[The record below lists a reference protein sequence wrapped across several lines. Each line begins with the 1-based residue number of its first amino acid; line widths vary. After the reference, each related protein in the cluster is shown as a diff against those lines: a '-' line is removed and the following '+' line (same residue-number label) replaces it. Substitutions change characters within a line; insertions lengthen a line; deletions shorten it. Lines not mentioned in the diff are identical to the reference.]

1 MKGIVNRIF
10 IVGVIFVSLF
20 WMGEVSAAGM
30 SVSASSSSINKG
42 ESVRITATFTS
53 DTKVYFT
60 EGTLVCSGAG
70 VNSKLELGSGE
81 KMNDTATFPY
91 SFSVK
96 ATSSGTIT
104 CSTSGAKMVEGSS
117 PNEWTNV
124 SGEVS
129 VTVKEPVVIKKP
141 TREYSSNNYLKS
153 LGIEGYDITPSFDKE
168 TKEYSVEVPNGTE
181 KVNIKVEKED
191 SSASVSGD
199 GEVSVT
205 EGANKI
211 EVKVTAENGNERVY
225 VINVTVKELD
235 PIEVTIDKK
244 KYTIIRKE
252 GVIDPLDNYEKD
264 SIKINDNDVLCY
276 RNKVTNVVLVG
287 LKDDSGN
294 AAYYIYD
301 EKKNTYTR
309 YNGIKI
315 GSLYL
320 SILDIPKDKILDG
333 YVKKSFEYEGKRI
346 DGYVLDNSDFYLL
359 YAQNETTGKIGLY
372 MYDRK
377 EGTLQRFND
386 GTINL
391 YKKKADRYFL
401 YFLISIGVLAI
412 SIISFSIVLIKKKD
426 NRYKIKNKNKLK

>member
-1 MKGIVNRIF
+1 MKKFRFLIV
-10 IVGVIFVSLF
+10 FVFALF
-20 WMGEVSAAGM
+20 WFSN
-30 SVSASSSSINKG
+30 VSASSVSVSADKSTVTKGDTVTVTATISAGSGIYTTEGSIN
-42 ESVRITATFTS
+42 
-53 DTKVYFT
+53 
-60 EGTLVCSGAG
+60 CSGAG
-70 VNSKLELGSGE
+70 VSTGRDMSFEDMDTKSTSK
-81 KMNDTATFPY
+81 
-91 SFSVK
+91 SFSFTIK
-96 ATSSGTIT
+96 PTSSGTVT
-104 CSTSGAKMVEGSS
+104 CKTSNVVIRELAEEKGYSLDNSST
-117 PNEWTNV
+117 TI
-124 SGEVS
+124 
-129 VTVKEPVVIKKP
+129 TVKEPTVIKKP

-153 LGIEGYDITPSFDKE
+153 LAIDGYDITPSFDKE

-181 KVNIKVEKED
+181 KVNIKALKED
-191 SSASVSGD
+191 SSSSVSGD

-225 VINVTVKELD
+225 VINALVKELD

-252 GVIDPLDNYEKD
+252 GVIDPLENYEKD

-301 EKKNTYTR
+301 EKKNTYSK
-309 YNGIKI
+309 YNGIKV

-320 SILDIPKDKILDG
+320 SILDMPKDKILDG
-333 YVKKSFEYEGKRI
+333 YVKKSFEYEGKKI
-346 DGYVLDNSDFYLL
+346 DGYNFDNSDFYLL

-391 YKKKADRYFL
+391 YKKKADRYFI

-412 SIISFSIVLIKKKD
+412 SIISFSIVLIKRKD

>member
-1 MKGIVNRIF
+1 M
-10 IVGVIFVSLF
+10 
-20 WMGEVSAAGM
+20 
-30 SVSASSSSINKG
+30 
-42 ESVRITATFTS
+42 
-53 DTKVYFT
+53 
-60 EGTLVCSGAG
+60 
-70 VNSKLELGSGE
+70 
-81 KMNDTATFPY
+81 
-91 SFSVK
+91 
-96 ATSSGTIT
+96 
-104 CSTSGAKMVEGSS
+104 
-117 PNEWTNV
+117 
-124 SGEVS
+124 
-129 VTVKEPVVIKKP
+129 
-141 TREYSSNNYLKS
+141 
-153 LGIEGYDITPSFDKE
+153 
-168 TKEYSVEVPNGTE
+168 
-181 KVNIKVEKED
+181 
-191 SSASVSGD
+191 
-199 GEVSVT
+199 
-205 EGANKI
+205 
-211 EVKVTAENGNERVY
+211 
-225 VINVTVKELD
+225 VKELD

-301 EKKNTYTR
+301 EKKNTYSK
-309 YNGIKI
+309 YNGIKV

-320 SILDIPKDKILDG
+320 SILDMPKDKILDG
-333 YVKKSFEYEGKRI
+333 YVKKSFEYEGKKI
-346 DGYVLDNSDFYLL
+346 DGYNFDNSDFYLL

-412 SIISFSIVLIKKKD
+412 SIISFSIVLIKRKD